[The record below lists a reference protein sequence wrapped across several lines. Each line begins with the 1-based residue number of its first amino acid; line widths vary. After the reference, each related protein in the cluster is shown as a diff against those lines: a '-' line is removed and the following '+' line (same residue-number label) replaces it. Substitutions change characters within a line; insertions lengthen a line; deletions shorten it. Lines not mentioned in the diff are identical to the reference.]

1 MPSILAAKVA
11 AFAAAILLLA
21 GCASGPSV
29 TPTGET
35 TEVTVTVSGMLY
47 VPNVIEVPLGNRLVV
62 TFENTGTDFHDLQ
75 FDNNVSSIRLAP
87 GDSRVLD
94 VGVISTDLDGWCTVG
109 NHRAMGMELVVLA
122 VD

>member
-87 GDSRVLD
+87 GDSQLLD

>member
-1 MPSILAAKVA
+1 LPSILAAKVA

-29 TPTGET
+29 PPTGET

-87 GDSRVLD
+87 GDSQVLD

>member
-1 MPSILAAKVA
+1 LPSILAAKVA

-87 GDSRVLD
+87 GDSQVLD